1 MSRVLAVL
9 ITLAAGFA
17 VGLQPPS
24 NAEMARHV
32 GDFGAALMSVL
43 FTLTVIV
50 MVFLIFGDIGRLHGL
65 SSFRPQWTVG
75 GISGAIVVTVAL
87 VTVRT
92 LGAAAV
98 VALLVAAQLI
108 ASVTADRL
116 GWFGVHHVGLSAGRI
131 AGVLL
136 AVAGTV
142 LVTRS

>member
-92 LGAAAV
+92 LAPPRW
-98 VALLVAAQLI
+98 
-108 ASVTADRL
+108 SHC
-116 GWFGVHHVGLSAGRI
+116 WWP
-131 AGVLL
+131 
-136 AVAGTV
+136 
-142 LVTRS
+142 RS